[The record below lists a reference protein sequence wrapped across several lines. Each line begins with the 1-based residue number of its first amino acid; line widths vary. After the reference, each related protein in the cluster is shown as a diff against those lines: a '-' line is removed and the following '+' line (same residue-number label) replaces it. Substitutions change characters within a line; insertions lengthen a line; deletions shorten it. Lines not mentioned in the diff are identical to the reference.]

1 MKRSFLSSLAVASS
15 LGAAHANL
23 YYIPD
28 EAQESIPLKWSVGV
42 NMVWDDNVN
51 PTAPLFIDADLD
63 GVLDP
68 GELLG
73 GSDDEALSI
82 NPFVGLSFVS
92 ISPQTTW
99 DVYARLGAIYYFDE
113 PEGLGSDDLY
123 GQARLGV
130 NFTHRVSERLRFSS
144 RNFLSYELEPDYS
157 YGFATARQL
166 GEYLYWSTDNS
177 VGYRWTE
184 RFATY
189 TGFSLTGLDYNEDV
203 SSQDRFTWTLY
214 NQFRYQLSPQT
225 VLTADYRYSQTDGD
239 GLSSDYTDHYLLGGV
254 EHRFSPN
261 TIAIAR
267 VGAQFHEPDGIG
279 ASDTTSPY
287 VEATVRSQVNEQF
300 TIRGFARYGIEG
312 YDTVR
317 SILVAGTPTT
327 IATYEFDDR
336 QTLRIG
342 LSAEYALSPMLN
354 FFGGLDYIPA
364 TFDDGRLVAGTGP
377 GVASG
382 FDEDIWNA
390 YVGLSFKF
398 TEMLYGTLSYN
409 YTDSESDFPDQSYER
424 NRVSVGLRAE
434 F

>member
-1 MKRSFLSSLAVASS
+1 MKRSFISSLAVASS

-28 EAQESIPLKWSVGV
+28 EAQESIPLKWQVGI
-42 NMVWDDNVN
+42 NAVWDDNVN
-51 PTAPLFIDADLD
+51 PTAAQFVDINLNGTLDA
-63 GVLDP
+63 
-68 GELLG
+68 GETLAG
-73 GSDDEALSI
+73 DDDEAFSV

-99 DVYARLGAIYYFDE
+99 DVYARIGAIYYFDE
-113 PEGLGSDDLY
+113 PEGLGSEDLY
-123 GQARLGV
+123 GQARVGV

-144 RNFLSYELEPDYS
+144 RNFISYELEPDYA
-157 YGFATARQL
+157 YGFATSRQQ

-177 VGYRWTE
+177 VGFRWTE

-189 TGFSLTGLDYNEDV
+189 TGFSLTGLDYDEDV

-239 GLSSDYTDHYLLGGV
+239 DLASDATDHYLLGGV

-261 TIAIAR
+261 TIMILRA
-267 VGAQFHEPDGIG
+267 GAQFHETDGIG
-279 ASDTTSPY
+279 SSDTTSPY
-287 VEATVRSQVNEQF
+287 LEATMRSEINEQF
-300 TIRGFARYGIEG
+300 SVRAFARYGIEG

-317 SILVAGTPTT
+317 SVVVPGALTF
-327 IATYEFDDR
+327 ATYEFDDR
-336 QTLRIG
+336 QTFRLG
-342 LSAEYALSPMLN
+342 VSGEYTVSQMLS

-377 GVASG
+377 LGSGG
-382 FDEDIWNA
+382 FDEDVWNA
-390 YVGLSFKF
+390 YVGLSVKF

-409 YTDSESDFPDQSYER
+409 YTDSESDFPEQSYNR